1 VAWTSARFESKRLP
15 DFDPFPLP
23 ISKGYQQPEKGEIMN
38 PLLIIAIP
46 LGLVILGM
54 ILNSIGLAYDQ
65 PPSSP
70 EQDPL
75 KKLTAEK
82 EAYRQFFDRQRTRA
96 TKRQKR
102 VGQYGWL
109 VMAAFIGA
117 FVWLYMDTVNKT
129 SLSSRIAALQ
139 TLGTEE
145 GKQMVLSVTL
155 SDGNNV
161 KYLIK
166 LPQADKLETTVAKDA
181 TSKEKI
187 SSWELERLGTALSI
201 GDNPLPLGVALK
213 ISQVAIEA
221 R

>member
-1 VAWTSARFESKRLP
+1 
-15 DFDPFPLP
+15 
-23 ISKGYQQPEKGEIMN
+23 MN

-54 ILNSIGLAYDQ
+54 ILNSFDLGFNQ

-70 EQDPL
+70 EQDPV

-82 EAYRQFFDRQRTRA
+82 ESYRRFFDLQRSRSV
-96 TKRQKR
+96 KRQKR

-109 VMAAFIGA
+109 LMAAFIGA

-129 SLSSRIAALQ
+129 SISTRIAGLQ

-145 GKQMVLSVTL
+145 GRQMVLSVTL

-166 LPQADKLETTVAKDA
+166 LPQADKLETGQTTAKDA
-181 TSKEKI
+181 LSKEKV

-201 GDNPLPLGVALK
+201 GDNPLPLGMALK

>member
-1 VAWTSARFESKRLP
+1 
-15 DFDPFPLP
+15 
-23 ISKGYQQPEKGEIMN
+23 MN

-54 ILNSIGLAYDQ
+54 ILNSLDLGFNQ
-65 PPSSP
+65 PPSST
-70 EQDPL
+70 EQDPV

-82 EAYRQFFDRQRTRA
+82 ESYRKFFDLQRSRSV
-96 TKRQKR
+96 KRQKR

-109 VMAAFIGA
+109 LMAAFIGA
-117 FVWLYMDTVNKT
+117 FIWVYMDTVNKT
-129 SLSSRIAALQ
+129 SLSSRVAALQ

-166 LPQADKLETTVAKDA
+166 LPQADKLDGAAKEA
-181 TSKEKI
+181 PAKEKV
-187 SSWELERLGTALSI
+187 SSWELERLGTALST
-201 GDNPLPLGVALK
+201 GDNPLPMGIALK
-213 ISQVAIEA
+213 ISQAAVAA

>member
-1 VAWTSARFESKRLP
+1 
-15 DFDPFPLP
+15 
-23 ISKGYQQPEKGEIMN
+23 MN

-46 LGLVILGM
+46 LGLIILGM
-54 ILNSIGLAYDQ
+54 ILNSFDLGFNQ
-65 PPSSP
+65 PPSSS
-70 EQDPL
+70 EQDPV

-82 EAYRQFFDRQRTRA
+82 ESYRRFFDLQRSRSV
-96 TKRQKR
+96 KRQKR

-109 VMAAFIGA
+109 LLATFIGA
-117 FVWLYMDTVNKT
+117 FIWLYMDTVNKT
-129 SLSSRIAALQ
+129 SLSSRIAGLQ

-166 LPQADKLETTVAKDA
+166 LPQADKLEAAAKEDV
-181 TSKEKI
+181 KIEKV
-187 SSWELERLGTALSI
+187 SSWELERLGTALST
-201 GDNPLPLGVALK
+201 GDNPLPMGIALK
-213 ISQVAIEA
+213 ISQVAVAA

>member
-1 VAWTSARFESKRLP
+1 
-15 DFDPFPLP
+15 
-23 ISKGYQQPEKGEIMN
+23 MN

-54 ILNSIGLAYDQ
+54 ILNSIGLSFDQ
-65 PPSSP
+65 PPSSA

-82 EAYRQFFDRQRTRA
+82 ESYRKFFDLQRSRS

-102 VGQYGWL
+102 VGQYAWL

-129 SLSSRIAALQ
+129 SLSSRVAELQ
-139 TLGTEE
+139 TLATEE

-166 LPQADKLETTVAKDA
+166 LPQADKLEGAAKDA
-181 TSKEKI
+181 TTKQKV

-201 GDNPLPLGVALK
+201 GDNPLPLGIALK

>member
-1 VAWTSARFESKRLP
+1 
-15 DFDPFPLP
+15 
-23 ISKGYQQPEKGEIMN
+23 MN
-38 PLLIIAIP
+38 PLILIAVP

-54 ILNSIGLAYDQ
+54 ILNSLDLGFNQ
-65 PPSSP
+65 PPSST
-70 EQDPL
+70 EQDPV

-82 EAYRQFFDRQRTRA
+82 ESYRKFFDLQRSRSV
-96 TKRQKR
+96 KRQKR

-109 VMAAFIGA
+109 LMAAFIGA
-117 FVWLYMDTVNKT
+117 FIWVYMDTVNKT
-129 SLSSRIAALQ
+129 SLSTRIAGLQ

-166 LPQADKLETTVAKDA
+166 LPQADKLNGA
-181 TSKEKI
+181 TKEDVKI
-187 SSWELERLGTALSI
+187 EKVSSWELERLGTALST
-201 GDNPLPLGVALK
+201 GDNPLPMGMALK
-213 ISQVAIEA
+213 ISQAAVEA